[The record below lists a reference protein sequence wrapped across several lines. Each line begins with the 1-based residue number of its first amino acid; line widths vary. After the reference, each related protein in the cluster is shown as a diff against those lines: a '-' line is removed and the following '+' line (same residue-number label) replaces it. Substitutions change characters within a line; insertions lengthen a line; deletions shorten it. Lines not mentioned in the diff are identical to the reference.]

1 MKDNETFLREIY
13 EKALEQQGR
22 KNEKKWFTGRKFL
35 LRNVLATGIVVS
47 SIFVIAS
54 TVWKEEIQREA
65 VSIAFSTE
73 QGEQE
78 IASQN
83 KIEQF
88 NDKMGQTRM
97 GDEQSQIEVF
107 VTVIQVWEEG
117 ESIRKNAVLLLKE
130 KAGDWKKGEEIEVT
144 FDSLWLSFS
153 LDEGKDY
160 TLQLEKMLDG
170 TYAIIGGT
178 HGF

>member
-22 KNEKKWFTGRKFL
+22 KNEKKWFTEKKFL

-47 SIFVIAS
+47 SIFVI
-54 TVWKEEIQREA
+54 
-65 VSIAFSTE
+65 VSISPIAFSTE

-130 KAGDWKKGEEIEVT
+130 KAGDWKKGEKIQVT
-144 FDSLWLSFS
+144 FDSTWLSFS
-153 LDEGKDY
+153 LDEGGNY

>member
-54 TVWKEEIQREA
+54 IT
-65 VSIAFSTE
+65 SIAFSTE

>member
-22 KNEKKWFTGRKFL
+22 KNEKKWFTERKFL

-47 SIFVIAS
+47 SIFVI
-54 TVWKEEIQREA
+54 
-65 VSIAFSTE
+65 VSITPIAFSTE

-78 IASQN
+78 IGSQN

-88 NDKMGQTRM
+88 NEKMEQKRI
-97 GDEQSQIEVF
+97 GDEQSQIQVF
-107 VTVIQVWEEG
+107 VTVKRVWEEG

-130 KAGDWKKGEEIEVT
+130 KAGDWEKGEKIQVT
-144 FDSLWLSFS
+144 FDSTWLSFS
-153 LDEGKDY
+153 LDEGENY
-160 TLQLEKMLDG
+160 TLQLEKMPDG

>member
-54 TVWKEEIQREA
+54 TVWKEEIQRDP

-78 IASQN
+78 IGSQN
-83 KIEQF
+83 RIEEF
-88 NDKMGQTRM
+88 NEEVEQKRI

-107 VTVIQVWEEG
+107 VTVKRVWEEG
-117 ESIRKNAVLLLKE
+117 ESIRKNAVLLLKQ
-130 KAGDWKKGEEIEVT
+130 KAGDWEKGEKIQVT
-144 FDSLWLSFS
+144 FDSTWLSFS
-153 LDEGKDY
+153 LDEGENY
-160 TLQLEKMLDG
+160 TLQLEKMPDG
-170 TYAIIGGT
+170 TYAIIGGE